1 MKRMLTA
8 LRRTGTDLER
18 ALNILKIVSAEYA
31 IISEEFEGEETI
43 KSPAISPK

>member
-31 IISEEFEGEETI
+31 IINEEFEGEEAI
-43 KSPAISPK
+43 KGSAISYK

>member
-43 KSPAISPK
+43 KRSAISSK